1 MYETRLVSVEL
12 YMGYVLC
19 GVWASVGGVTVSIR
33 SDCNQPN
40 IDLIMNV
47 LNNEI
52 DVNCYSTALTAG

>member
-19 GVWASVGGVTVSIR
+19 GVLASVGGVTVSTR

>member
-1 MYETRLVSVEL
+1 MYETRLVSVEF
-12 YMGYVLC
+12 MGYVLC

-52 DVNCYSTALTAG
+52 DVNCYSTALTAR